1 MRMLFT
7 RPLNIFR
14 SRSEIT
20 EDRKERDIE
29 DRIVNAPHRFF
40 DPELRL
46 VVRQPFIKLNSSWW
60 NPRVSPRVVK
70 PDLLGVDAKGRL
82 VIIEIKATRATAA
95 AVSQGE
101 KYRKVLDKKSIPEI
115 VGLVEQYSG
124 IGGIKWIFDFASWYR
139 VRFGPRKLDTL
150 RRFRVMIVSPG
161 IDCTAK
167 QRLKKLRKK
176 EIDIRHVDIDGIK
189 PGSPA
194 VTTSVRRP
202 LLKTAGSLD
211 KQLSQNLDYYACG
224 DLFRL
229 VRNDIDRCVS
239 RCQARNKPTGIRWS
253 PPAPSPAPPAI
264 GVDVFRGGYGAVGVL
279 VFKRC
284 VSAARRDID
293 LLREHLV
300 CVGDTYYKAD
310 KTVDTVLVVHS
321 PEEWRSHRVRFLR
334 IARKI
339 NASAGIGRLR
349 RLWNRI
355 AQRPKRA
362 PAKRRVRQSG
372 KKRPRD
378 RA

>member
-1 MRMLFT
+1 MGTLFT
-7 RPLNIFR
+7 FR
-14 SRSEIT
+14 SK
-20 EDRKERDIE
+20 KERDIE
-29 DRIVNAPHRFF
+29 DDIVKAPHRFLE
-40 DPELRL
+40 PGLRL
-46 VVRQPFIKLNSSWW
+46 VGRQLHIKPDSPWW
-60 NPRVSPRVVK
+60 NPFVSLGVVI

-82 VIIEIKATRATAA
+82 VIIEIKAKRATAA

-124 IGGIKWIFDFASWYR
+124 IGGIKWIFDFASWYK
-139 VRFGPRKLDTL
+139 VRFGPLKFDTL
-150 RRFRVMIVSPG
+150 RPFRVMIVSLG
-161 IDCTAK
+161 VDCTAQ
-167 QRLKKLRKK
+167 QRLKELRMK

-189 PGSPA
+189 PGWPA
-194 VTTSVRRP
+194 LTTSVRRP
-202 LLKTAGSLD
+202 LLETTGSRD

-229 VRNDIDRCVS
+229 VRNDIGRYVS

-253 PPAPSPAPPAI
+253 PPVPSPAPPVI
-264 GVDVFRGGYGAVGVL
+264 GVDVFRQGYGAVGVL
-279 VFKRC
+279 IFKRC

-310 KTVDTVLVVHS
+310 RAVDTVLVVHS

-355 AQRPKRA
+355 ARRPKRA